1 MRLPGKK
8 QMGLVRIYVAER
20 GRAGTAVIRNVG
32 NWLATPPGM
41 AALTGCQTA
50 VTIINW
56 LGN

>member
-1 MRLPGKK
+1 
-8 QMGLVRIYVAER
+8 MGLVRIYVAER